1 MTSRDK
7 RELEERRKIDVT
19 QHANDPGG
27 YLNFCKENFFRDFK
41 QNFRHPPTRKPRH
54 TPKTFCSITMDFVPF
69 FAHLRSL
76 HLVHRKNKKF
86 KIAALKKL
94 FQKAFSFN

>member
-41 QNFRHPPTRKPRH
+41 QNFRHPPNPQTQTH
-54 TPKTFCSITMDFVPF
+54 AQNFLLHYHGFCAVFCS
-69 FAHLRSL
+69 FAES
-76 HLVHRKNKKF
+76 
-86 KIAALKKL
+86 
-94 FQKAFSFN
+94 SFGSSKE